1 MSDELARSARAIRD
15 ALDRAARGLRLTG
28 GMLVVGDDRGRLIA
42 LDLAAGVVRT
52 DLRLRA

>member
-28 GMLVVGDDRGRLIA
+28 GMLVVGDDRGRLIV

-52 DLRLRA
+52 ELRLRA